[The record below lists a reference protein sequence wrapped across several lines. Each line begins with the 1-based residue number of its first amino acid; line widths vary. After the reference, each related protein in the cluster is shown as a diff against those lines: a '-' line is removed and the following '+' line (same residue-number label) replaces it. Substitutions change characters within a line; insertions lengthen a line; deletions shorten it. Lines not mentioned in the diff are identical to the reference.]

1 MFAFASRLLGCCQ
14 HSRPSLPV
22 VRNQP
27 LQEMTTPSP
36 YPTQRRENNVRR
48 TSTQQAAATSKK
60 YVNFF
65 AVTSGIMYLTVSYW
79 KVLYGYVF
87 LHHSYGQDTTTF
99 KDDVWAKVQVYS
111 LSLIFKLWSKN
122 HYRSPS
128 FRQDMLDNLKN
139 VAIPGTGIPLS
150 TFCHNWWTCLLF
162 VFFMNPLICM
172 FGAINK
178 AMKEQDENKEAEFCL
193 SMFVQSTYR
202 FYATHLLH
210 PDDWFSLWRLNCR
223 LASYHSSITQAE
235 GYKQEDKWTFL
246 TEGKALG
253 VPVSPFIDDVPS
265 IVLKHKSIE
274 GGNDDLNLL
283 SQMI

>member
-1 MFAFASRLLGCCQ
+1 MTKP
-14 HSRPSLPV
+14 RPT
-22 VRNQP
+22 Q
-27 LQEMTTPSP
+27 
-36 YPTQRRENNVRR
+36 QRRENNVRR
-48 TSTQQAAATSKK
+48 TTADSAAVSKK
-60 YVNFF
+60 YLSFY
-65 AVTSGIMYLTVSYW
+65 AVTSGIMFVTLTYW

-111 LSLIFKLWSKN
+111 LSLIFKLWSKS

-128 FRQDMLDNLKN
+128 FKQDMLDNLKN
-139 VAIPGTGIPLS
+139 VAIPGTGIALS
-150 TFCHNWWTCLLF
+150 TFCRNWWTCLLF

-178 AMKEQDENKEAEFCL
+178 AMKEQEENKEAEFCL
-193 SMFVQSTYR
+193 SMFLQSTYR

-274 GGNDDLNLL
+274 GGRQQYGYLL
-283 SQMI
+283 Q

>member
-1 MFAFASRLLGCCQ
+1 
-14 HSRPSLPV
+14 
-22 VRNQP
+22 
-27 LQEMTTPSP
+27 
-36 YPTQRRENNVRR
+36 
-48 TSTQQAAATSKK
+48 
-60 YVNFF
+60 
-65 AVTSGIMYLTVSYW
+65 
-79 KVLYGYVF
+79 
-87 LHHSYGQDTTTF
+87 
-99 KDDVWAKVQVYS
+99 
-111 LSLIFKLWSKN
+111 
-122 HYRSPS
+122 
-128 FRQDMLDNLKN
+128 
-139 VAIPGTGIPLS
+139 
-150 TFCHNWWTCLLF
+150 
-162 VFFMNPLICM
+162 MNPLICM

-178 AMKEQDENKEAEFCL
+178 AMKEQEENKEEEFCL

-274 GGNDDLNLL
+274 GGMMNECNHFTTLVHTL
-283 SQMI
+283 MIYYHRQSSKSTIYQ

>member
-1 MFAFASRLLGCCQ
+1 MT
-14 HSRPSLPV
+14 SRP
-22 VRNQP
+22 
-27 LQEMTTPSP
+27 TTQ
-36 YPTQRRENNVRR
+36 QRRVNNVRR
-48 TSTQQAAATSKK
+48 TTSAEAGTAAPVSKK
-60 YVNFF
+60 YLSFY
-65 AVTSGIMYLTVSYW
+65 AVTCGIVFLTLTYW

-87 LHHSYGQDTTTF
+87 LHHSYGQDTTVF

-111 LSLIFKLWSKN
+111 LSLIFKLWSKS

-128 FRQDMLDNLKN
+128 FKQDMLDNLKN
-139 VAIPGTGIPLS
+139 VAIPGTGIALS
-150 TFCHNWWTCLLF
+150 TFCYNWWTCLLF
-162 VFFMNPLICM
+162 VFFMNPMICM

-178 AMKEQDENKEAEFCL
+178 AMKEQEENKEEDFCL
-193 SMFVQSTYR
+193 SMFLQSTYR

-223 LASYHSSITQAE
+223 LASYHSNITQAE

-274 GGNDDLNLL
+274 GGN
-283 SQMI
+283 